1 MDVIDA
7 IYEHGVLRPL
17 RPLALPEHTRVRV
30 SIDEAAPERADRERL
45 AATLRGQYTDAV
57 CRETLALNDEMPVHE
72 A

>member
-1 MDVIDA
+1 MHVVEA

-17 RPLALPEHTRVRV
+17 EPLALPEQTRVRV
-30 SIDEAAPERADRERL
+30 SIEPDAPQRSDRERL

-57 CRETLALNDEMPVHE
+57 CRETLALNDAMPVHE

>member
-1 MDVIDA
+1 MDVVDA

-17 RPLALPEHTRVRV
+17 ELPEHTRVRV
-30 SIDEAAPERADRERL
+30 SIDKVGPHRVDRERL